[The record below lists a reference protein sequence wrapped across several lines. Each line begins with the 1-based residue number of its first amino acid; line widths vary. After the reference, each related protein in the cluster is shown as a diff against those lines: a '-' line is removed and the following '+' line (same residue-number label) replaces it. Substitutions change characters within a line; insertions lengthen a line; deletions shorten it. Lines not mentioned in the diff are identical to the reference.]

1 MTIDE
6 AIRICK
12 GSIEDGLW
20 FGSSIVSARAL
31 KMVMELLEELYDP
44 ERAD

>member
-1 MTIDE
+1 MSIDE

-20 FGSSIVSARAL
+20 FGSSIVNAKAL
-31 KMVMELLEELYDP
+31 KMVMQLVEELYDP
-44 ERAD
+44 ERTD